1 MLKMADPIV
10 FMILLHAATIGLVI
24 AGRIEDVNGSIHDVI
39 IDIFPIHV
47 LAQLKNA
54 QNVSILIYFIFI
66 FYFLTNLYIL
76 MIEYYIIINDIFKY
90 FVFSAWRTAYLSC
103 PYRS

>member
-39 IDIFPIHV
+39 IDMFPIHV

-54 QNVSILIYFIFI
+54 QNVSILYH
-66 FYFLTNLYIL
+66 IL
-76 MIEYYIIINDIFKY
+76 F
-90 FVFSAWRTAYLSC
+90 FYLSNQI
-103 PYRS
+103 